1 MNQLASPEVSEEER
15 SKRGRYQRWPEALK
29 RQIVAETYEAG
40 QSVSIVARRHDVN
53 ANQVFRWRQ
62 VYGGKG
68 AMVKAAGT
76 FIPVG
81 IVGSL
86 PLETRPSAGMM
97 TIEMDRDVC
106 IRVDRDVDEGAL
118 SRVLAAIRGLS

>member
-1 MNQLASPEVSEEER
+1 MKQLASPQVIEEVQG
-15 SKRGRYQRWPEALK
+15 KRGRYQRWPEALK
-29 RQIVAETYEAG
+29 RQIVAETCEAG

-68 AMVKAAGT
+68 ARVKEAGT

-86 PLETRPSAGMM
+86 PMETRPSAGMM
-97 TIEMDRDVC
+97 TIEVGRDVC
-106 IRVDRDVDEGAL
+106 VRVDRDVDEGAL